1 MSISTGPV
9 ESDFTRV
16 EPVNVYRGDNSDQV
30 RIRDLKDNVKT
41 FSYFNP
47 AESRKY
53 VPGAGS
59 SSESR
64 ILLVFLELQ
73 RVVFP
78 RAG

>member
-41 FSYFNP
+41 FSYSNP
-47 AESRKY
+47 CRK
-53 VPGAGS
+53 PGNRFHASGPR
-59 SSESR
+59 SESR

-73 RVVFP
+73 
-78 RAG
+78 